1 MSKLEI
7 KSVTW
12 DDVNLDVGMS
22 DGWEKLEDWRPE
34 DKKLVR
40 LFVTIDIGMKGVI
53 GTNLFWLEICT
64 AAFAKEN
71 GTKNKKPYVL
81 IVDEFDW
88 LKIKPMIVSRVRS
101 CERNDWDS
109 SVAEL
114 RKHFHWEY
122 ETKRTA
128 RKKLE
133 PLPEDFFLK
142 PKWKN

>member
-1 MSKLEI
+1 MNRLEI

-64 AAFAKEN
+64 AAFAKDK
-71 GTKNKKPYVL
+71 GTNNKRPYVL

-88 LKIKPMIVSRVRS
+88 LKMKPMIVSRVMS

>member
-1 MSKLEI
+1 VSRLEI

-12 DDVNLDVGMS
+12 EDVNLDVGMS
-22 DGWEKLEDWRPE
+22 DGWERLEDWHPE
-34 DKKLVR
+34 SKKFIR
-40 LFVTIDIGMKGVI
+40 LSVTIDIGMKGVI

-64 AAFAKEN
+64 TSYAKEK
-71 GTKNKKPYVL
+71 GTHNKKPYVL
-81 IVDEFDW
+81 IVDVFDW
-88 LKIKPMIVSRVRS
+88 LKIKPMIVSRVMS

-133 PLPEDFFLK
+133 PLPEDFFPK